1 MTDRIKKLKEM
12 QQNVKPSLSVERA
25 RLATEAIEMY
35 AQEPPVLQKAYML
48 RHILSN
54 MTIYIQDGE
63 LLVGNHNDKPRCA
76 PVFPEYFSEW
86 IVEEMD
92 DFETRP
98 SDPLQISE
106 EEKKELTEILKKWKG
121 RSFDKIVEK
130 ALPEEVKE
138 AENAGVMTVGNR
150 DCGTGHLLP
159 DYWTAL
165 DKGLGYYRE
174 RCKEKIAETV
184 IDSKEKIQKVDFWN
198 AVIITVDAAEI
209 FAKRYSK
216 LAKNMAKEEENEER
230 AKELLDISRI
240 CERIPVQ
247 PASSFAEAIQM
258 VWFIHLIISIEANGH
273 GTSLHRFDQYI
284 NPFYVKDLKEGRIT
298 EERAIEYIECLF
310 IKFTDILKLRDKF
323 YSASFAGYPIWQNII
338 VGGQTPEGEDAT
350 NETSFLVLKANRD
363 VQTSQ
368 PTASVRYFD
377 GINQDLVEEGLKM
390 IQDGLATPAF
400 FNDNLVVP
408 MVMEKLGV
416 PVEEARNWGIQG
428 CVQPIVAGYSDGRP
442 TVGYVN
448 LLKCL
453 ELVLHNG
460 TDPITGKQLGVKTG
474 ELETI
479 TTLDSLMQALF
490 TQIDHFV
497 DLMLTGFN
505 IVGSMHADREPVAF
519 ASMMINDCVEKGM
532 SVQEGGARFS
542 ESGAFINGIGNVSDA
557 IAAIDIIIF
566 QEKIYTMDELMEAL
580 HHNFEGYEKMRLILL
595 NKAPK
600 YGNDNDYVDAI
611 AASIVKHYAESL
623 NRYKDSRGGNYQV
636 VVESQSMNVSQGKC
650 VLASADGRFA
660 YEGVNDNCSPVMGR
674 DINGPTAAV
683 KSVAKLDQK
692 NAKDGCLYNLR
703 FDPRSVQGEKGRDI
717 LRSVIKTYFDNMGE
731 HIQINVVDNE
741 TLRAAQ
747 REPEKYRNLLVRVAG
762 YMAYFTEL
770 DKDVQESV
778 IARTAHTV

>member
-1 MTDRIKKLKEM
+1 MTDRIKKLKQI
-12 QQNVKPSLSVERA
+12 QQEAKPSLSVERA
-25 RLATEAIEMY
+25 RLATEAYLEY
-35 AQEPPVLQKAYML
+35 ASEPPVLQRAYSL

-54 MTIYIQDGE
+54 MTLYIQEGE
-63 LLVGNHNDKPRCA
+63 LIVGNHNDKPRCA

-86 IVEEMD
+86 IIDEID
-92 DFETRP
+92 DFATRP

-106 EEKKELTEILKKWKG
+106 EEKKELVEILKKWKG
-121 RSFDKIVEK
+121 HSFDKIVEK
-130 ALPEEVKE
+130 ALPEEAKE
-138 AENAGVMTVGNR
+138 AEKAGVMTIGNR

-165 DKGLGYYRE
+165 EKGLGYFRN
-174 RCKEKIAETV
+174 RCHEKIAETV
-184 IDSKEKIQKVDFWN
+184 IDSKEKMQQVDFWN
-198 AVIITVDAAEI
+198 AVILTIDAAEI
-209 FAKRYSK
+209 YAKRYSD
-216 LAKNMAKEEENEER
+216 LAKQMAGDEKDETR
-230 AKELLDISRI
+230 KAELLEISDICSRI
-240 CERIPVQ
+240 PIEAPKT
-247 PASSFAEAIQM
+247 FAEAIQM
-258 VWFIHLIISIEANGH
+258 VWFIHLIISIESNGH
-273 GTSLHRFDQYI
+273 GTSLHRFDQYM
-284 NPFYVKDLKEGRIT
+284 NPFYVNDLKEGRIT
-298 EERAIEYIECLF
+298 EERALEYIECLF

-323 YSASFAGYPIWQNII
+323 YSSSFAGYPIWQNII
-338 VGGQTPEGEDAT
+338 VGGQTADGKDAT
-350 NETSFLVLKANRD
+350 NETSFLVLKANRA

-377 GINQDLVEEGLKM
+377 GISQELVEEGLKM

-408 MVMEKLGV
+408 MVQEKLGV
-416 PVEEARNWGIQG
+416 SLEEARNWGIQG
-428 CVQPIVAGYSDGRP
+428 CVQPILAGYSDGRP

-460 TDPITGKQLGVKTG
+460 VDPITGKQLGVKTG
-474 ELETI
+474 DLD
-479 TTLDSLMQALF
+479 TLTSLDRIMEALF
-490 TQIDHFV
+490 AQIDHFV

-505 IVGSMHADREPVAF
+505 IVGSMHATREPVAF
-519 ASMMINDCVEKGM
+519 ASMMLNDCIEKGM
-532 SVQEGGARFS
+532 SLQEGGARYS

-557 IAAIDIIIF
+557 IAAIDTIIL
-566 QEKIYTMDELMEAL
+566 QNKLYTMDELMEAL
-580 HHNFEGYEKMRLILL
+580 HKNFEGYEKMRLVLL

-600 YGNDNDYVDAI
+600 YGNDNDYVDGI
-611 AASIVKHYAESL
+611 ASSIVKHYAESL
-623 NRYKDSRGGNYQV
+623 NRYHDSRGGNFQV

-650 VLASADGRFA
+650 VIASADGRFA

-674 DINGPTAAV
+674 DVNGPTAAV

-703 FDPRSVQGEKGRDI
+703 FDPRSVQGEKGRGI
-717 LRSVIKTYFDNMGE
+717 LRGVIETYFENMGE